1 MPISKSLID
10 ELFARLGIRYGSAF
24 MRQWPDANPD
34 VVKADWAEVLSGLRG
49 TDIGYALKY
58 LPDGM
63 PPNALQFRAIARRAP
78 EPNEPR
84 LEAPKADPAR
94 VAAIVAKLAEKPADG
109 MSPAERVAYVLRKKI
124 ADGVKLTP
132 AQKAQLTAIERMS
145 EPSAQVGG
153 EFKSIP
159 AEVLP
164 WNVREAA

>member
-1 MPISKSLID
+1 MSIPVSWMDS
-10 ELFARLGIRYGSAF
+10 LFARLIVRYGAVF
-24 MRQWPDANPD
+24 TRQYEGLDLAA
-34 VVKADWAEVLSGLRG
+34 VKADWADVLSGCKG

-58 LPDGM
+58 LPEGM
-63 PPNALQFRAIARRAP
+63 PPNAMQFRAICRRAP
-78 EPNEPR
+78 DANPPR

-132 AQKAQLTAIERMS
+132 AQKAQLAAIERMS

-153 EFKSIP
+153 EFKAIQ

-164 WNVREAA
+164 WSHREAA